1 MFVPVIFTNVQYFHL
16 FLFISD
22 RIMSN
27 EDRDNLVRVYYMMGM
42 KYVDIVSALA
52 AEHGLIISERHL
64 KRILKTQGLFRRD
77 TVK

>member
-1 MFVPVIFTNVQYFHL
+1 MN
-16 FLFISD
+16 
-22 RIMSN
+22 N